1 MSRRLIAGASSRR
14 QFLRLGSSL
23 LALPWLESLAG
34 AAAASGPPRRL
45 VAICNNFGFYAPS
58 FFPVDPGENYRPS
71 EYLEIL
77 DDLRSKFTVF
87 SGISHPD
94 IGGDHASEA
103 CFLTSAKRPTSPG
116 FRNSVSLDFLAAQHV
131 AGATRFPMMSLS
143 TGDGGGGGGLT
154 YTSTGASVPPLYSPN
169 AAFVKMFVS
178 GTPKQV
184 EAEVHRLRRGRSVL
198 DKMEG
203 RFGDLSQKLSTR
215 DRQQLADYTEAVR
228 ELEKQVQSD
237 EEWAVRPKPVI
248 DATPPTDSGDRSDT
262 VGRSK
267 LMLNIIKLA
276 LQTDSTRV
284 ISLAIRGQDSRPP
297 IDGVTEGHHGIS
309 HHGNDPKKI
318 EQLKLIEK
326 AELQALKG
334 FLTDLATTREGDGS
348 LLDNTQVLV
357 GSNLGDASWHG
368 THNLPILLAGGGWK
382 HGRHVA
388 GDPKNN
394 TPLGKL
400 FVSMLQRFGMETDAF
415 GSGSGTIDG
424 LV

>member
-1 MSRRLIAGASSRR
+1 MPTSLPHHVTSRR
-14 QFLRLGSSL
+14 QFLRVGSSL

-45 VAICNNFGFYAPS
+45 VAICNNFGFYSPS
-58 FFPVDPGENYRPS
+58 FFPTDAGENYKPS

-77 DDLRSKFTVF
+77 NDLRSKFTVF

-94 IGGDHASEA
+94 IGGDHASES

-116 FRNSVSLDFLAAQHV
+116 FRNSVSLDFLAARHV
-131 AGATRFPMMSLS
+131 AGATRFPLLNLS
-143 TGDGGGGGGLT
+143 TVDGGPLT
-154 YTSTGASVPPLYSPN
+154 YTSTGAPVPSLYKPSEVF
-169 AAFVKMFVS
+169 AKMFVT
-178 GTPKQV
+178 GTPKEV
-184 EAEVHRLRRGRSVL
+184 EAEIDRLRRGRSVL
-198 DKMEG
+198 DRMEE
-203 RFGDLSQKLSTR
+203 RFGDLGRKLSER
-215 DRQQLADYTEAVR
+215 DRQQVADYTEAVR

-237 EEWAVRPKPVI
+237 EEWAARPKPEI
-248 DATPPTDSGDRSDT
+248 EATKPTDSDERGDT
-262 VGRSK
+262 VGRSR
-267 LMLNIIKLA
+267 LMFNIIKLA

-284 ISLAIRGQDSRPP
+284 ISLAIRGQDIRPP
-297 IDGVTEGHHGIS
+297 IEGVTDDHHNIS

-326 AELQALKG
+326 AEMKALRD
-334 FLTDLATTREGDGS
+334 FLADLDATRDGDGS
-348 LLDNTQVLV
+348 LLDSTQVLV

-368 THNLPILLAGGGWK
+368 TYNLPIILAGGGWK

-415 GSGSGTIDG
+415 GSGEGTIDG